1 MKFQVYLQVCMIR
14 YILIYKFTREIK
26 KIIYPLYCT
35 VKKWKTLLFF
45 QKFLLK
51 MISRQGQPS
60 YRWSWHNLR
69 FLLTLILTEKLVIY
83 QNYRSTSKQRPNKQE
98 KLVQIKH
105 FDWFQFI
112 KIFSKS
118 ILGTLHLNLNF
129 VCKM

>member
-14 YILIYKFTREIK
+14 YIVIYKFTKEIK

-51 MISRQGQPS
+51 MISRQEQPS
-60 YRWSWHNLR
+60 YRWSWHNLC
-69 FLLTLILTEKLVIY
+69 FWLTLILTEKLVIY
-83 QNYRSTSKQRPNKQE
+83 QNYKSTSKQRPTKQE
-98 KLVQIKH
+98 KL
-105 FDWFQFI
+105 FQLQHLNLFKFI
-112 KIFSKS
+112 KIYSKL
-118 ILGTLHLNLNF
+118 ILDILHINLNF